1 MPQVVL
7 LNGSPLGF
15 VENKEEVQQWLEE
28 PSFFRQPRTVRVE
41 PSVHLHAINGSSD
54 RRFKQIGEGVFKPT
68 HSPFAIIVFMS
79 AGRDKKIALVPQRNI
94 LGVAQTPS
102 S

>member
-7 LNGSPLGF
+7 LNGTPLGF
-15 VENKEEVQQWLEE
+15 IDDRGEVQQWLDG

-41 PSVHLHAINGSSD
+41 PSAHLHAINGSSG
-54 RRFKQIGEGVFKPT
+54 RLFKQIGEGVYKQT
-68 HSPFAIIVFMS
+68 HSPFAIIAFMS
-79 AGRDKKIALVPQRNI
+79 AGRDKKIALVPQRNV